1 MTICIVSAAWAWG
14 CVQRLRGRKEGS
26 TLVVLWGLLDLG
38 GGALSAAVFC
48 GGWALSRAVAV
59 FREELSWC
67 TLFSAIIYWA
77 QALPGAVIGEKLCWC
92 T

>member
-1 MTICIVSAAWAWG
+1 
-14 CVQRLRGRKEGS
+14 
-26 TLVVLWGLLDLG
+26 LLDLG
-38 GGALSAAVFC
+38 GGALSVAVFC

-67 TLFSAIIYWA
+67 ALFSTIIYWA